1 MKQIETD
8 IIINADL
15 NKVWLILTDF
25 ESYPHWN
32 PFIRVISGKKKV
44 GEKLRVF
51 IQPPESKGMLFK
63 PIIQIYRM
71 EDEFRWIG
79 KLGVRGI
86 FDGEHYFKL
95 KAVGNNQ
102 TKLVQGEIFSGI
114 LIPLMV
120 RVFEKTIKGFELMNK
135 ALKNECEK

>member
-63 PIIQIYRM
+63 GDISFTLRCVPF
-71 EDEFRWIG
+71 DE
-79 KLGVRGI
+79 
-86 FDGEHYFKL
+86 
-95 KAVGNNQ
+95 
-102 TKLVQGEIFSGI
+102 S
-114 LIPLMV
+114 
-120 RVFEKTIKGFELMNK
+120 
-135 ALKNECEK
+135 